1 MTTRTPAIKVPNIS
15 DSANH
20 CNLVCFWHLENKMGG
35 FVTEQVNALN
45 NTLYRAFSESIKERP
60 RRSSL
65 SDMNEAVRTGDTRK
79 FLSLASEAIDLS
91 GSSLPTPETLQR
103 YLKMYQELP
112 KGDSED
118 KALELLLVAKCT
130 FALHGIIQENLLDST
145 VPLSQSIQY
154 WNRVHGNWGRESY
167 YALQSRFWPQ
177 RLDYL
182 HDVRM
187 LMN

>member
-1 MTTRTPAIKVPNIS
+1 
-15 DSANH
+15 
-20 CNLVCFWHLENKMGG
+20 MGG